1 MRMIKKLISG
11 ELDVAI
17 CVTEGLVAGI
27 SNTKEADIRL
37 FGTYVDSPL
46 PWAASV
52 NTKSPFGSLDDLA
65 FGATFGIS
73 REGSGSQVMAKFAA
87 SQYEWKEPPKFKILG
102 DVNGLV
108 AGVQSGE
115 VDAFL
120 WERTTMNRHYAQDKV
135 RYLGTVKAPWP
146 AFSFGARKEYIEN
159 NRALVGQLLRTIGEN
174 ARAFLG
180 DENDQ
185 IREEYVCGGLGYSLE
200 DYRQWM
206 GYVAY
211 NFGGQVDRRKVEAV
225 VKTLVKA
232 GAMESCDA
240 MTDII
245 LEP

>member
-1 MRMIKKLISG
+1 MIKKLISG

-120 WERTTMNRHYAQDKV
+120 WE
-135 RYLGTVKAPWP
+135 
-146 AFSFGARKEYIEN
+146 
-159 NRALVGQLLRTIGEN
+159 
-174 ARAFLG
+174 
-180 DENDQ
+180 
-185 IREEYVCGGLGYSLE
+185 
-200 DYRQWM
+200 
-206 GYVAY
+206 
-211 NFGGQVDRRKVEAV
+211 
-225 VKTLVKA
+225 
-232 GAMESCDA
+232 
-240 MTDII
+240 
-245 LEP
+245 

>member
-1 MRMIKKLISG
+1 MLKKLVSG

-27 SNTKEADIRL
+27 GNTKEADIRL

-46 PWAASV
+46 PSV
-52 NTKSPFGSLDDLA
+52 NVKSPFSSLDDLA

-87 SQYEWKEPPKFKILG
+87 SQYEWKESPKFKILG

-108 AGVQSGE
+108 AGVQNGE
-115 VDAFL
+115 ADAFL

-159 NRALVGQLLRTIGEN
+159 NGALIDQLLCTIGSN
-174 ARAFLG
+174 VQTFM
-180 DENDQ
+180 DSENDR
-185 IREEYVCGGLGYSLE
+185 IREEYVCGVLGYSQE
-200 DYRQWM
+200 DYNQWM

-211 NFGGQVDRRKVEAV
+211 NIGGQVDGRKIGAV

-232 GAMESCDA
+232 GAMATCDA
-240 MTDII
+240 TDII
-245 LEP
+245 LEPRRV